1 MRITIEDN
9 DGSKMVIETGEYV
22 RGLAERESVHDIG
35 ERLLRKQL
43 DIYDRVLDQEHVWM
57 FKLDE
62 VVIPLLAIARDW
74 PTPIGSRSVLSR

>member
-1 MRITIEDN
+1 
-9 DGSKMVIETGEYV
+9 MVIETGKDV

-35 ERLLRKQL
+35 ERLLREHS

-74 PTPIGSRSVLSR
+74 PTPIASLADNLRGRLPARTRHF